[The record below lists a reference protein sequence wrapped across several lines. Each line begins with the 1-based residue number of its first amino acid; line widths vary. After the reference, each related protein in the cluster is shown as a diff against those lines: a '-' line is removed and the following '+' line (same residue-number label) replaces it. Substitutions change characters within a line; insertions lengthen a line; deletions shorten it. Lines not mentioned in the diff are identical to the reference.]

1 MIRMWRDT
9 FAWVIGPAWT
19 NFAPDRSG
27 TNDGSSF
34 TTDSRLCFRGCYSDA
49 QPLLRF
55 NLGQEVA
62 EVECQKTISRGSE
75 RWEWRRRMRTMKPL
89 EAMILALKDHQR
101 RSKNNWFDV
110 ESRKLE
116 EWRWDA
122 VTCCDFESFQASP
135 LMKAMETFGQN
146 DQRQDWYMGLE
157 LDMQRASACHTN
169 IWLHAEHRAD
179 PPISAHPLRC
189 LILIFWAGLCTP
201 ERERDQASIL
211 KSQIVE
217 EIGHNCWH
225 LSLLL
230 VRQRSLEHTRHDR
243 LQQTHYR
250 IMMYNVCVNACVRLC
265 EYIVYSIPFIIS
277 NITYVWLLL
286 QVLFLQ

>member
-157 LDMQRASACHTN
+157 LDMQRATLTYDCTQS
-169 IWLHAEHRAD
+169 IG
-179 PPISAHPLRC
+179 PIHPYLPT
-189 LILIFWAGLCTP
+189 LCVAWFFEQVYVHQNANKTKP
-201 ERERDQASIL
+201 
-211 KSQIVE
+211 
-217 EIGHNCWH
+217 
-225 LSLLL
+225 LS
-230 VRQRSLEHTRHDR
+230 
-243 LQQTHYR
+243 
-250 IMMYNVCVNACVRLC
+250 
-265 EYIVYSIPFIIS
+265 
-277 NITYVWLLL
+277 
-286 QVLFLQ
+286 